1 MYWIF
6 LSAGRYRRALG
17 WLAPS
22 LLLASVQAFG
32 AEGLTFNQALQL
44 ALRQS
49 PELRAE
55 SARVEA
61 AQQAEGPADALPDPT
76 LILGLDNV
84 PVDGA
89 DRYSLSSDFMT
100 MQRIGVTQRFPN
112 RSKRTALSNKRF
124 SAMSSSSR
132 TS

>member
-1 MYWIF
+1 MTHVLDISERRPV
-6 LSAGRYRRALG
+6 SARTRLASAL
-17 WLAPS
+17 

-100 MQRIGVTQRFPN
+100 MQRIGVTQRFPIAAN
-112 RSKRTALSNKRF
+112 AQQGQKVPDSK
-124 SAMSSSSR
+124 SA
-132 TS
+132 